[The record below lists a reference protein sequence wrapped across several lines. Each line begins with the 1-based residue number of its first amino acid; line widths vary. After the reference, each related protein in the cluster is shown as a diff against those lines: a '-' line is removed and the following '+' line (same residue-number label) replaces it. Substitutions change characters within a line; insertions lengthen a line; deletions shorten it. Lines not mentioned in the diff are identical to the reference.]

1 MKEHW
6 APLNQ
11 DMYHNAAIG
20 LIFSRTVDSRSPYS
34 DHWVPVF
41 HDSCDILTPGV
52 TRGVFA
58 IQSAQI

>member
-6 APLNQ
+6 VPLNQ
-11 DMYHNAAIG
+11 DMYYNAVIC
-20 LIFSRTVDSRSPYS
+20 LIFSNTHDSRSPYLG
-34 DHWVPVF
+34 HWVPIF

-52 TRGVFA
+52 TGDVFA